1 MLLDHCILLSNR
13 LDQHEI
19 QFHFFTLKKKKK
31 EENPLIDSVR
41 SKYTKILNIEK
52 KENDELS
59 KSAVDY

>member
-1 MLLDHCILLSNR
+1 MKSNSIFW
-13 LDQHEI
+13 H
-19 QFHFFTLKKKKK
+19 LKKKKK
-31 EENPLIDSVR
+31 EEENPLIDSVR

>member
-1 MLLDHCILLSNR
+1 MKSNSIFWH
-13 LDQHEI
+13 L
-19 QFHFFTLKKKKK
+19 KKKK

-41 SKYTKILNIEK
+41 SKYTKMLNIEK